1 MKPLANRK
9 KEIERILEFVRAH
22 RNSYASL
29 AVCRRALDQG
39 LSEVTEPVIAQL
51 EDYLAQAPDEEIAA
65 YYTIVM

>member
-1 MKPLANRK
+1 M
-9 KEIERILEFVRAH
+9 EFVRAH

-39 LSEVTEPVIAQL
+39 LSEVTDPVIAQL
-51 EDYLAQAPDEEIAA
+51 EQYLAEAPDDEIEA